1 MGVQKYTICPHY
13 GRELKRNRENFK
25 RSRNKETGKEE
36 YHIICRDCETQ
47 IEYGKHWDGDKLR
60 CLVCGRSLDPSE
72 FDSHQEYAIRG
83 HRDGRCKECKRKQN
97 QEARENYDDKKR
109 LYKTIQARV
118 LGASERAKRK
128 GIPCTITKEFILDL
142 WNKQNGICALSGIPM
157 TYLLKEGRIPT
168 NISIDKID
176 RTKGYTIGNIQLVC
190 MVCNQIKS
198 DLTEEE
204 MYNFCKKIVEIYENK
219 NNKNTRPV

>member
-1 MGVQKYTICPHY
+1 MGVQKYTICPHC

-25 RSRNKETGKEE
+25 RSKNKETGKEE

-47 IEYGKHWDGDKLR
+47 IEHDKHWDGDKLR

-97 QEARENYDDKKR
+97 Q
-109 LYKTIQARV
+109 ARV

-142 WNKQNGICALSGIPM
+142 WNKQNGLCAISKIPM
-157 TYLLKEGRIPT
+157 TYEMDSGRIYT
-168 NISIDKID
+168 NVSIDQIEQG
-176 RTKGYTIGNIQLVC
+176 KGYTEDNVQLVC
-190 MVCNQIKS
+190 MAVNQLKS
-198 DLTEEE
+198 DWDMNTVK
-204 MYNFCKKIVEIYENK
+204 YICKMII
-219 NNKNTRPV
+219 NNS

>member
-1 MGVQKYTICPHY
+1 MGVQKYAICPHC

-25 RSRNKETGKEE
+25 RSKNKETGKEE

-47 IEYGKHWDGDKLR
+47 IEYNKHWDGDKLR

-97 QEARENYDDKKR
+97 QETRKNYDDKKR
-109 LYKTIQARV
+109 LYKTIQFRV

-142 WNKQNGICALSGIPM
+142 WNKQNGLCAISKIPM
-157 TYLLKEGRIPT
+157 TYEMDSGRIYT
-168 NISIDKID
+168 NVSIDQIEQG
-176 RTKGYTIGNIQLVC
+176 KGYTEDNVQLVC
-190 MVCNQIKS
+190 MAVNQLKS
-198 DLTEEE
+198 DWDMNTVK
-204 MYNFCKKIVEIYENK
+204 YICKMII
-219 NNKNTRPV
+219 NNS

>member
-1 MGVQKYTICPHY
+1 MGVQKYTICPHC
-13 GRELKRNRENFK
+13 GRKLKRNRENFK

-142 WNKQNGICALSGIPM
+142 WNKQNGLCAISKIPM
-157 TYLLKEGRIPT
+157 TYEMDSGRIYT
-168 NISIDKID
+168 NVSIDQIEQG
-176 RTKGYTIGNIQLVC
+176 KGYTEDNVQLVC
-190 MVCNQIKS
+190 MAVNQLKS
-198 DLTEEE
+198 DWDMNTVKYICK
-204 MYNFCKKIVEIYENK
+204 MIINNYNI
-219 NNKNTRPV
+219 

>member
-1 MGVQKYTICPHY
+1 MGVQKYTICPHC

-36 YHIICRDCETQ
+36 YHIICRDCETP

-72 FDSHQEYAIRG
+72 FDSHQEYERRG

-142 WNKQNGICALSGIPM
+142 WNKQNGLCAISKIPM
-157 TYLLKEGRIPT
+157 TYEMDSGRIYT
-168 NISIDKID
+168 NVSIDQIEQG
-176 RTKGYTIGNIQLVC
+176 KGYTEDNVQLVC
-190 MVCNQIKS
+190 MAVNQLKS
-198 DLTEEE
+198 DWDMNTVK
-204 MYNFCKKIVEIYENK
+204 YICKMII
-219 NNKNTRPV
+219 NNS

>member
-1 MGVQKYTICPHY
+1 MEVQKYTICPHC
-13 GRELKRNRENFK
+13 GRKLKRNRENFK

-142 WNKQNGICALSGIPM
+142 WNKQNGLCAISKIPM
-157 TYLLKEGRIPT
+157 TYEMDSGRIYT
-168 NISIDKID
+168 NVSIDQIEQG
-176 RTKGYTIGNIQLVC
+176 KGYTEDNVQLVC
-190 MVCNQIKS
+190 MAVNQLKS
-198 DLTEEE
+198 DWDMNTVK
-204 MYNFCKKIVEIYENK
+204 YICKMII
-219 NNKNTRPV
+219 NNS

>member
-1 MGVQKYTICPHY
+1 MGVQKYTICPHC

-25 RSRNKETGKEE
+25 RSKNKETGKEE

-72 FDSHQEYAIRG
+72 FDSHQEYTIRG

-97 QEARENYDDKKR
+97 QEARKNYDDKKR
-109 LYKTIQARV
+109 LCKTIQVRV
-118 LGASERAKRK
+118 LNASERAKRK

-142 WNKQNGICALSGIPM
+142 WNKQNGLCAISKIPM
-157 TYLLKEGRIPT
+157 TYEMDSWRIYT
-168 NISIDKID
+168 NVSIDQIEQG
-176 RTKGYTIGNIQLVC
+176 KGYTEDNVQLVC
-190 MVCNQIKS
+190 MAVNQLKS
-198 DLTEEE
+198 DWDMNTVK
-204 MYNFCKKIVEIYENK
+204 YICKMII
-219 NNKNTRPV
+219 NNS

>member
-1 MGVQKYTICPHY
+1 MGVQKYTICPHC

-47 IEYGKHWDGDKLR
+47 IEHDKHWDGDKLR

-72 FDSHQEYAIRG
+72 FDSHQEYTIRG
-83 HRDGRCKECKRKQN
+83 HRDWRCKECKRKQN
-97 QEARENYDDKKR
+97 QEARKNYDNKTK

-118 LGASERAKRK
+118 LSASERAKRK

-142 WNKQNGICALSGIPM
+142 WNKQNGLCAISKIPM
-157 TYLLKEGRIPT
+157 TYEMDAGRVYT
-168 NISIDKID
+168 NISIDQIEQG
-176 RTKGYTIGNIQLVC
+176 KGYTEDNVQLVC
-190 MVCNQIKS
+190 MAVNQLKS
-198 DLTEEE
+198 DWDMNTVK
-204 MYNFCKKIVEIYENK
+204 YICKMIV
-219 NNKNTRPV
+219 NNS

>member
-1 MGVQKYTICPHY
+1 MGVQKYTICPHC

-142 WNKQNGICALSGIPM
+142 WNKQNGLCAISKIPM
-157 TYLLKEGRIPT
+157 TYEMDSGRIYT
-168 NISIDKID
+168 NVSIDQIEQG
-176 RTKGYTIGNIQLVC
+176 KGYTEDNVQLVC
-190 MVCNQIKS
+190 MAVNQLKS
-198 DLTEEE
+198 DWHMNTVK
-204 MYNFCKKIVEIYENK
+204 YICKMII
-219 NNKNTRPV
+219 NNS